1 MDNLKDVVNKVD
13 QHDLVVFDL
22 ETLLEGVKITTLDL
36 ATLLDDPFFLREQS
50 FRAQVKA
57 LEISPFEGAYVAI
70 TDSSE
75 AIVPNWAYML
85 LAARL
90 MDVAHSVHIGDEREV
105 RSRLIRE
112 KLTALPTSA
121 YRGQTVIIK
130 GCGSGS
136 VPPDAYA
143 VSLQVFAQDAKKV
156 MFGEPCSSV
165 PVWRQPKDRKN
176 VLSETKR
183 SNDII

>member
-22 ETLLEGVKITTLDL
+22 ETLLEGIEIATLDL

-50 FRAQVKA
+50 FRARVKA
-57 LEISPFEGAYVAI
+57 LEVSPFAGAYVAI

-85 LAARL
+85 LSARL
-90 MDVAHSVHIGDEREV
+90 MEVAKGVHIGDEREV
-105 RSRLIRE
+105 RSRLLRE
-112 KLTALPTSA
+112 KLTALPTST

-143 VSLQVFAQDAKKV
+143 VSLQVFARDAKKV

-165 PVWRQPKDRKN
+165 PVWRRPKDPTN
-176 VLSETKR
+176 VS
-183 SNDII
+183 